1 NLLRRRRKSRPAQ
14 LMRDFAGKK
23 ICLWANTLTYPE
35 GGGHLWVYL
44 NWALG
49 LKSLG
54 CEVTWLEAADPSK
67 PPERVARL
75 ANLLRERLAPHGLGD
90 RIALCSLRDDALSP
104 EVTSGFL
111 TLDDAARADLLLNFY
126 YAA

>member
-1 NLLRRRRKSRPAQ
+1 MPN
-14 LMRDFAGKK
+14 FAGKQ

-54 CEVTWLEAADPSK
+54 CEVTWLEVADPSK
-67 PPERVARL
+67 PAQRVARL
-75 ANLLRERLAPHGLGD
+75 ANLLRERLTPYGMGD
-90 RIALCSLRDDALSP
+90 RIALCSLRDQPLSP
-104 EVTSGFL
+104 EVTCGFL
-111 TLDDAARADLLLNFY
+111 TLDDAAQADLLLTFY
-126 YAA
+126 YAGDERTVKRFAR

>member
-1 NLLRRRRKSRPAQ
+1 MSLTV
-14 LMRDFAGKK
+14 
-23 ICLWANTLTYPE
+23 CLGAASIDYPE

-75 ANLLRERLAPHGLGD
+75 ANLLRERLAAYGLGN
-90 RIALCSLRDDALSP
+90 RIALCPLRA
-104 EVTSGFL
+104 
-111 TLDDAARADLLLNFY
+111 LLL
-126 YAA
+126 